1 MNGIYWDC
9 DGTLMDTETSY
20 GLAWKEHLSEFGLE
34 ISEEETRQWVGI
46 DDRLVHSFY
55 AKNVDLE
62 NFEKTMASLGK
73 IIEGTLNEKLLFKD
87 AKILLEET
95 NNRGWTS
102 ACVSASPYELLKNK
116 LIKANIFDYFSYVIG
131 GDQVERN
138 KPYPDI
144 YNKAISELQTT
155 KNIVIEDSPPGIS
168 SGKESGSFVVAI
180 DRGIFSK
187 DELNKADLIVDNL
200 SIDIIETCLLYTSP
214 SPRDLSTSR
223 MPSSA

>member
-73 IIEGTLNEKLLFKD
+73 IIEGTLNEKLLFQD

-95 NNRGWTS
+95 NSRGWTS

-168 SGKESGSFVVAI
+168 SGKESGSFVIAI

-200 SIDIIETCLLYTSP
+200 SIDIIETVFKSL
-214 SPRDLSTSR
+214 
-223 MPSSA
+223 

>member
-144 YNKAISELQTT
+144 FNKAISELQTT

-168 SGKESGSFVVAI
+168 SGKASGSFVVAI

-200 SIDIIETCLLYTSP
+200 SIDIIETVFNSL
-214 SPRDLSTSR
+214 
-223 MPSSA
+223 

>member
-20 GLAWKEHLSEFGLE
+20 GLAWREHLSDFGLE
-34 ISEEETRQWVGI
+34 ISKEETRQWVGI

-73 IIEGTLNEKLLFKD
+73 IIEETLNEKLLFQD

-168 SGKESGSFVVAI
+168 SGKASGSYVVAI
-180 DRGIFSK
+180 DRGIFSE

-200 SIDIIETCLLYTSP
+200 SIDIIETVFHSL
-214 SPRDLSTSR
+214 
-223 MPSSA
+223 

>member
-1 MNGIYWDC
+1 MIGIYWDC

-20 GLAWKEHLSEFGLE
+20 GLAWKEHLSDFGLE

-73 IIEGTLNEKLLFKD
+73 IIEGTLNEKLIFQD

-168 SGKESGSFVVAI
+168 SGKASGSFVVAI

-200 SIDIIETCLLYTSP
+200 SIDIIETVFNSL
-214 SPRDLSTSR
+214 
-223 MPSSA
+223 

>member
-20 GLAWKEHLSEFGLE
+20 GLAWKEHLSDFGLE

-55 AKNVDLE
+55 AKNVDLD
-62 NFEKTMASLGK
+62 NFEKTMVSLGK
-73 IIEGTLNEKLLFKD
+73 IIEGTLNEKLIFQD

-116 LIKANIFDYFSYVIG
+116 LIKGNIFDYFSYVIG
-131 GDQVERN
+131 GDQVKRN

-168 SGKESGSFVVAI
+168 SGKASGSYVVAI
-180 DRGIFSK
+180 DRGIFSE

-200 SIDIIETCLLYTSP
+200 SIDIIETVFNSL
-214 SPRDLSTSR
+214 
-223 MPSSA
+223 

>member
-20 GLAWKEHLSEFGLE
+20 GLAWKEHLSDFGLE

-73 IIEGTLNEKLLFKD
+73 IIEGTLNEKLLFQD
-87 AKILLEET
+87 AQILLEET

-116 LIKANIFDYFSYVIG
+116 LIKANIFNYFSYVIG

-155 KNIVIEDSPPGIS
+155 KNIIIEDSPPGIS
-168 SGKESGSFVVAI
+168 SGKASGSFVVAI
-180 DRGIFSK
+180 DRGIFTK
-187 DELNKADLIVDNL
+187 DELNKADLIVDYL
-200 SIDIIETCLLYTSP
+200 SIDIIETVFNSL
-214 SPRDLSTSR
+214 
-223 MPSSA
+223 

>member
-1 MNGIYWDC
+1 MNAIYWDC

-20 GLAWKEHLSEFGLE
+20 GLAWREHLSDFGLE
-34 ISEEETRQWVGI
+34 ISKEETRQWVGI

-73 IIEGTLNEKLLFKD
+73 IIEETLNEKLLFQD

-155 KNIVIEDSPPGIS
+155 KNLVIEDSPPGIS
-168 SGKESGSFVVAI
+168 SGKASSSFVVAI

-200 SIDIIETCLLYTSP
+200 SIDIIETVFNSL
-214 SPRDLSTSR
+214 
-223 MPSSA
+223 

>member
-95 NNRGWTS
+95 NLRGWTS

-168 SGKESGSFVVAI
+168 SGKASGSFVVAI

-200 SIDIIETCLLYTSP
+200 SIDIIETVFNSL
-214 SPRDLSTSR
+214 
-223 MPSSA
+223 

>member
-20 GLAWKEHLSEFGLE
+20 GLAWKEHLSDFGLE

-73 IIEGTLNEKLLFKD
+73 IIEGTLKEKLLFKD

-168 SGKESGSFVVAI
+168 SGKASSSFVVAI

-200 SIDIIETCLLYTSP
+200 SIDIIETVFNSL
-214 SPRDLSTSR
+214 
-223 MPSSA
+223 

>member
-9 DGTLMDTETSY
+9 DGTLMDTERSY
-20 GLAWKEHLSEFGLE
+20 GLAWKEHLSDFGLE

-73 IIEGTLNEKLLFKD
+73 IIEGTLNEKLMFQD

-102 ACVSASPYELLKNK
+102 ACASASPYELLKNK

-155 KNIVIEDSPPGIS
+155 KNIIIEDSPPGIS
-168 SGKESGSFVVAI
+168 SGKASGSFVVAI

-187 DELNKADLIVDNL
+187 DELKKADLIVDNL
-200 SIDIIETCLLYTSP
+200 SIDIIETVFNSL
-214 SPRDLSTSR
+214 
-223 MPSSA
+223 

>member
-168 SGKESGSFVVAI
+168 SGKASGSFVIAI

-200 SIDIIETCLLYTSP
+200 SIDIIETVFNSL
-214 SPRDLSTSR
+214 
-223 MPSSA
+223 

>member
-20 GLAWKEHLSEFGLE
+20 GLAWKEHLSDFGLE

-73 IIEGTLNEKLLFKD
+73 IIEGTLNEKLMFQD
-87 AKILLEET
+87 AQILLEET

-116 LIKANIFDYFSYVIG
+116 LIKANIFNYFSYVIG

-155 KNIVIEDSPPGIS
+155 KNIIIEDSPPGIS
-168 SGKESGSFVVAI
+168 SGKASGSFVVAI
-180 DRGIFSK
+180 DRGIFTK

-200 SIDIIETCLLYTSP
+200 SIDIIETVFNSL
-214 SPRDLSTSR
+214 
-223 MPSSA
+223 

>member
-102 ACVSASPYELLKNK
+102 ACASASPYELLKNK

-168 SGKESGSFVVAI
+168 SGKESGSFVIAI

-200 SIDIIETCLLYTSP
+200 SIDIIETVFNSL
-214 SPRDLSTSR
+214 
-223 MPSSA
+223 

>member
-20 GLAWKEHLSEFGLE
+20 GLAWKEHLSNFGLE

-73 IIEGTLNEKLLFKD
+73 IIEGTLNEKLLFQD

-102 ACVSASPYELLKNK
+102 ACASASPYELLKNK

-168 SGKESGSFVVAI
+168 SGKASGSYVVAI
-180 DRGIFSK
+180 DRGIFSE

-200 SIDIIETCLLYTSP
+200 SIDIIETVFNSL
-214 SPRDLSTSR
+214 
-223 MPSSA
+223 

>member
-20 GLAWKEHLSEFGLE
+20 GLAWKEHLSDFGLE

-73 IIEGTLNEKLLFKD
+73 IIEETLNEKLMFQD

-102 ACVSASPYELLKNK
+102 ACASASPYELLKNK

-168 SGKESGSFVVAI
+168 SGKASGSFVVAI

-200 SIDIIETCLLYTSP
+200 SIDIIETVFNSL
-214 SPRDLSTSR
+214 
-223 MPSSA
+223 

>member
-20 GLAWKEHLSEFGLE
+20 GLAWKEHLSDFGLE

-62 NFEKTMASLGK
+62 NFEKTMVSLGK
-73 IIEGTLNEKLLFKD
+73 IIEGTLNEKLMFQD
-87 AKILLEET
+87 AQILLEET

-116 LIKANIFDYFSYVIG
+116 LIKANIFNYFSYVIG

-155 KNIVIEDSPPGIS
+155 KNIIIEDSPPGIS
-168 SGKESGSFVVAI
+168 SGKASGSFVVAI
-180 DRGIFSK
+180 DRGIFTK

-200 SIDIIETCLLYTSP
+200 SIDIIETVFNSL
-214 SPRDLSTSR
+214 
-223 MPSSA
+223 

>member
-180 DRGIFSK
+180 DRGIFSE

-200 SIDIIETCLLYTSP
+200 SIDIIETVFNSL
-214 SPRDLSTSR
+214 
-223 MPSSA
+223 

>member
-1 MNGIYWDC
+1 MIGIYWDC
-9 DGTLMDTETSY
+9 DGTLMDTERSY
-20 GLAWKEHLSEFGLE
+20 GLAWKEHLSDFGLE
-34 ISEEETRQWVGI
+34 ISEEEMRQWFGI

-62 NFEKTMASLGK
+62 NFDKTMASLGK
-73 IIEGTLNEKLLFKD
+73 IIEGTLNEKLMFQD

-144 YNKAISELQTT
+144 YNKAISELQTS
-155 KNIVIEDSPPGIS
+155 KNIIIEDSPPGIS
-168 SGKESGSFVVAI
+168 SGKASGSFVVAI
-180 DRGIFSK
+180 DRGIFSE

-200 SIDIIETCLLYTSP
+200 SIDIIETVFNSL
-214 SPRDLSTSR
+214 
-223 MPSSA
+223 

>member
-1 MNGIYWDC
+1 MIGIYWDC

-20 GLAWKEHLSEFGLE
+20 GLAWKEHLSDFGLE

-73 IIEGTLNEKLLFKD
+73 IIEGTLNEKLLFQD

-168 SGKESGSFVVAI
+168 SGKASGSFVVAI
-180 DRGIFSK
+180 DRGIFTK

-200 SIDIIETCLLYTSP
+200 SIDIIETVFNSL
-214 SPRDLSTSR
+214 
-223 MPSSA
+223 

>member
-20 GLAWKEHLSEFGLE
+20 GLAWKEHLSDFGLE
-34 ISEEETRQWVGI
+34 ITEEETRQWVGI

-62 NFEKTMASLGK
+62 NFEKTMSSLGK
-73 IIEGTLNEKLLFKD
+73 IIEGTLNKKLLFQD

-95 NNRGWTS
+95 NDRGWTS

-168 SGKESGSFVVAI
+168 SGKASGSFVVAI

-200 SIDIIETCLLYTSP
+200 SIDIIETVFNSL
-214 SPRDLSTSR
+214 
-223 MPSSA
+223 

>member
-1 MNGIYWDC
+1 M
-9 DGTLMDTETSY
+9 
-20 GLAWKEHLSEFGLE
+20 
-34 ISEEETRQWVGI
+34 GI

-73 IIEGTLNEKLLFKD
+73 IIEGTLNEKLIFQD

-102 ACVSASPYELLKNK
+102 ACASASPYELLKNK

-168 SGKESGSFVVAI
+168 SGKASGSFVVAI

-187 DELNKADLIVDNL
+187 DELKKADLIVDNL
-200 SIDIIETCLLYTSP
+200 SIDIIETVFNSL
-214 SPRDLSTSR
+214 
-223 MPSSA
+223 

>member
-20 GLAWKEHLSEFGLE
+20 GLAWKEHLSDFGLE

-73 IIEGTLNEKLLFKD
+73 IIEGTLNEKLLFQD

-95 NNRGWTS
+95 NSRGWTS

-168 SGKESGSFVVAI
+168 SGKASGSFVIAI

-187 DELNKADLIVDNL
+187 DEINKADLIVDNL
-200 SIDIIETCLLYTSP
+200 SIDIIETVFNSL
-214 SPRDLSTSR
+214 
-223 MPSSA
+223 

>member
-62 NFEKTMASLGK
+62 NFEKTMSSLGK

-168 SGKESGSFVVAI
+168 SGKESGSFVIAI

-200 SIDIIETCLLYTSP
+200 SIDIIETVFNSL
-214 SPRDLSTSR
+214 
-223 MPSSA
+223 

>member
-20 GLAWKEHLSEFGLE
+20 GLAWKQHLSDFGLE

-168 SGKESGSFVVAI
+168 SGKASGSFVVAI

-200 SIDIIETCLLYTSP
+200 SIDIIETVFNSL
-214 SPRDLSTSR
+214 
-223 MPSSA
+223 

>member
-62 NFEKTMASLGK
+62 NFDKTMASLGK
-73 IIEGTLNEKLLFKD
+73 IIEGTLNEKLLFQD

-102 ACVSASPYELLKNK
+102 ACASASPYELLKNK

-168 SGKESGSFVVAI
+168 SGKASGSFVVAI

-200 SIDIIETCLLYTSP
+200 SIDIIETVFNSL
-214 SPRDLSTSR
+214 
-223 MPSSA
+223 

>member
-20 GLAWKEHLSEFGLE
+20 GLAWKEHLSNFGLE

-73 IIEGTLNEKLLFKD
+73 IIEGTLNEKLMFQD

-95 NNRGWTS
+95 NNRGWMS

-144 YNKAISELQTT
+144 YNKAIRELQTT

-168 SGKESGSFVVAI
+168 SGKASGSYVVAI
-180 DRGIFSK
+180 DRGIFSE

-200 SIDIIETCLLYTSP
+200 SIDIIETVFNSL
-214 SPRDLSTSR
+214 
-223 MPSSA
+223 

>member
-20 GLAWKEHLSEFGLE
+20 GLAWKKHLSEFGLE

-200 SIDIIETCLLYTSP
+200 SIDIIETVFNSL
-214 SPRDLSTSR
+214 
-223 MPSSA
+223 

>member
-1 MNGIYWDC
+1 MIGIYWDC
-9 DGTLMDTETSY
+9 DGTLMDTEKSY
-20 GLAWKEHLSEFGLE
+20 GFAWKEHLSNFGLE

-55 AKNVDLE
+55 SKIVDLE
-62 NFEKTMASLGK
+62 NFDKTMASLGK
-73 IIEGTLNEKLLFKD
+73 IIEGTLDEKLMFQD
-87 AKILLEET
+87 AKTLLEET
-95 NNRGWTS
+95 NNKGWTS

-116 LIKANIFDYFSYVIG
+116 LIKGNIFDYFSYVIG
-131 GDQVERN
+131 GDQVKRN

-168 SGKESGSFVVAI
+168 SGKASGSFVVAI

-187 DELNKADLIVDNL
+187 DELKKADLIVDNL
-200 SIDIIETCLLYTSP
+200 SIDIIETVFNSL
-214 SPRDLSTSR
+214 
-223 MPSSA
+223 

>member
-62 NFEKTMASLGK
+62 NFVKTMASLGK

-87 AKILLEET
+87 AKIVLEET

-168 SGKESGSFVVAI
+168 SGKASGSYVVAI
-180 DRGIFSK
+180 DRGIFSE

-200 SIDIIETCLLYTSP
+200 SIDIIETVFNSL
-214 SPRDLSTSR
+214 
-223 MPSSA
+223 

>member
-20 GLAWKEHLSEFGLE
+20 GLAWKEHLSNFGLE

-73 IIEGTLNEKLLFKD
+73 IIEGTLNEKLMFQD
-87 AKILLEET
+87 AQILLEET

-116 LIKANIFDYFSYVIG
+116 LIKANIFNYFSYVIG

-168 SGKESGSFVVAI
+168 SGKASGSFVVAI
-180 DRGIFSK
+180 DRGIFTK

-200 SIDIIETCLLYTSP
+200 SIDIIETVFNSL
-214 SPRDLSTSR
+214 
-223 MPSSA
+223 

>member
-102 ACVSASPYELLKNK
+102 SCVSASPYELLKNK

-131 GDQVERN
+131 GDLVERN

-168 SGKESGSFVVAI
+168 SGKASGSFVVAI

-200 SIDIIETCLLYTSP
+200 SIDIIETVFNSL
-214 SPRDLSTSR
+214 
-223 MPSSA
+223 

>member
-20 GLAWKEHLSEFGLE
+20 GLAWKEHLSNFGLE

-73 IIEGTLNEKLLFKD
+73 IIEGTLNEKLIFQD

-168 SGKESGSFVVAI
+168 SGKASGSYVVAI
-180 DRGIFSK
+180 DRGIFSE

-200 SIDIIETCLLYTSP
+200 SIDIIETVFNSL
-214 SPRDLSTSR
+214 
-223 MPSSA
+223 

>member
-73 IIEGTLNEKLLFKD
+73 IIEETLNEKLLFKD

-102 ACVSASPYELLKNK
+102 ACVSASPYALLKNK

-168 SGKESGSFVVAI
+168 SGKASGSFVVAI

-200 SIDIIETCLLYTSP
+200 SIDIIETVFNSL
-214 SPRDLSTSR
+214 
-223 MPSSA
+223 